1 MATMIQKLHLAA
13 PYNIF
18 YNTIPCVPQQD
29 NTIFFT
35 DLLCPSLGKLKT
47 SLQITFKVDIEWLMN
62 QYDQKH
68 LRSKPLTIL
77 YGEEN
82 PELEK
87 YVSDNLPN
95 VKSHCVAVS
104 DLHGSHRSKLAIFV
118 YDDDS
123 VRVVVSSA
131 NLYQD
136 HWEHFNHC
144 FWVSPLCR
152 MSECARDSP
161 TGFKSDLILFLKQY
175 KLPVLGTWIDYVKR
189 ADFHDVRVFLV
200 TSLPGCH
207 PTERPWSLLQQM
219 AILLDN
225 YCDVPDQKDWPVV
238 IQASCL
244 GSYGENDRN
253 WLESTLLVNL
263 QSTAPFQIIYPSVA
277 NVEGG
282 IFPRESVTGLRYLKA
297 IHDKQKWLER
307 YLWQWK
313 ADKLGRSGVISNCK
327 TLCRISP
334 CSTKVGWFLLTTANA
349 ARGGWGQ
356 RKYDGIYVRNH
367 EIGVLFIPRFFDED
381 YFQIDDDSFQVFP
394 IMFDLPLTKYEECDE
409 PWTMENEQQPTQ
421 KCSYKLDFHELP

>member
-87 YVSDNLPN
+87 YVADNLPN
-95 VKSHCVAVS
+95 VKSHCVAVR

-225 YCDVPDQKDWPVV
+225 YCDVPDQKDWSVV

-244 GSYGENDRN
+244 GMYGENDRN

-277 NVEGG
+277 NV
-282 IFPRESVTGLRYLKA
+282 
-297 IHDKQKWLER
+297 
-307 YLWQWK
+307 
-313 ADKLGRSGVISNCK
+313 
-327 TLCRISP
+327 
-334 CSTKVGWFLLTTANA
+334 TTF
-349 ARGGWGQ
+349 
-356 RKYDGIYVRNH
+356 VRNNCNYLGTAL
-367 EIGVLFIPRFFDED
+367 EIK
-381 YFQIDDDSFQVFP
+381 
-394 IMFDLPLTKYEECDE
+394 M
-409 PWTMENEQQPTQ
+409 
-421 KCSYKLDFHELP
+421 